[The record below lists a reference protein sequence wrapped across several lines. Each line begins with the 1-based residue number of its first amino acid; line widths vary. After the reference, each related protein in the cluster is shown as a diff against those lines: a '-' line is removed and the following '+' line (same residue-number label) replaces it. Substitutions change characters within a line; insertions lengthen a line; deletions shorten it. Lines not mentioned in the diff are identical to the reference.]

1 MVSSL
6 LPPPPP
12 LLLPLSPPHAATSS
26 AMATRQPEAAVQ
38 RPRKVPPRRYGYN
51 VRASYARRLTDRN
64 GRTGAVAP
72 CNYGQ
77 VYSRRLRTFR
87 CSAHLSVRGD
97 RAAQVK
103 GAGSVSCSAP
113 LRLLGRKGRTACTV
127 AAIT

>member
-64 GRTGAVAP
+64 GPAGAVARP
-72 CNYGQ
+72 VVRP
-77 VYSRRLRTFR
+77 VYSRTLRSSR
-87 CSAHLSVRGD
+87 CRAHLSVRRGD
-97 RAAQVK
+97 GTTAAGRA
-103 GAGSVSCSAP
+103 SAI
-113 LRLLGRKGRTACTV
+113 R
-127 AAIT
+127 

>member
-51 VRASYARRLTDRN
+51 VRASYARRLMDRN

-72 CNYGQ
+72 YDVGP
-77 VYSRRLRTFR
+77 VYRRRLRTFG
-87 CSAHLSVRGD
+87 CPAHVGVRD
-97 RAAQVK
+97 HRAAQVN
-103 GAGSVSCSAP
+103 GAGSVSCSAS
-113 LRLLGRKGRTACTV
+113 LRFPGRNGRIAC
-127 AAIT
+127 

>member
-1 MVSSL
+1 MVSSFL
-6 LPPPPP
+6 PPPPPP
-12 LLLPLSPPHAATSS
+12 LLPPLSPPPPAGRSS
-26 AMATRQPEAAVQ
+26 AIAATRQPEAAVQ

-103 GAGSVSCSAP
+103 GAGSVSCS
-113 LRLLGRKGRTACTV
+113 
-127 AAIT
+127 